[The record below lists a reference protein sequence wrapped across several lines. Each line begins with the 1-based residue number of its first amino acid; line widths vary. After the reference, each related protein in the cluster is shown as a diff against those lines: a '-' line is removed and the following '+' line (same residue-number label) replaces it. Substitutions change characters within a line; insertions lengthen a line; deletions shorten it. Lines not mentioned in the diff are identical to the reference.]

1 VIVGLII
8 ALCILVV
15 MLVVW
20 ATLRL
25 ETAIRAQS
33 TKPREPV
40 KARTWFFKEDVRAPD
55 TPLRRRR
62 A

>member
-15 MLVVW
+15 LLVVG

-25 ETAIRAQS
+25 EATIRAQP
-33 TKPREPV
+33 TKPNDLV
-40 KARTWFFKEDVRAPD
+40 KARTWFFKEDIRSPD